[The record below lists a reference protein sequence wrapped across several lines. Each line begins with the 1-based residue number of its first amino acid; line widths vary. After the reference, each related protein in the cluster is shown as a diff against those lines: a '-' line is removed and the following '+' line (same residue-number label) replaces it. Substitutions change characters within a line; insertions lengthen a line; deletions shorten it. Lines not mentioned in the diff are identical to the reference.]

1 MAITSIQVG
10 NGKTDPGPDPFSF
23 FSEDELKDNPYLV
36 QACRAVKRSPKLDQD
51 DVLQKA
57 ENLKRKAI
65 RIEEIRKTD
74 AEKAIAAA
82 EADEKEAEA
91 QAVKDNKDA
100 RMDAARARAKQV
112 DPSDKELQE
121 ALVVV
126 QEAYFVG
133 IISDDRKRLMQRY
146 SGNLAGS
153 AKVMLAAIFL
163 PILNMMS
170 DFIGHWPLAV
180 CGLLLAVFMLRRMK
194 HISADFKEAMDDIE
208 DGKPVPDKELLDYI
222 KKNWRRDLDGE
233 R

>member
-1 MAITSIQVG
+1 MESIQVG
-10 NGKTDPGPDPFSF
+10 NGKRDPGPDPFSF
-23 FSEDELKDNPYLV
+23 FTEEELKDNPYLV
-36 QACRAVKRSPKLDQD
+36 QACRAVKRKPGLEQD
-51 DVLQKA
+51 DILRKA
-57 ENLKRKAI
+57 EKLKRQAI

-91 QAVKDNKDA
+91 QAIKANKA
-100 RMDAARARAKQV
+100 SRMVAARARAQQV

-133 IISDDRKRLMQRY
+133 VIADDRKRLMDRY
-146 SGNLAGS
+146 TGNLAGS
-153 AKVMLAAIFL
+153 LKVMLCAIFL
-163 PILNMMS
+163 PILNMLS

-180 CGLLLAVFMLRRMK
+180 CGLILAAYMLHRMR
-194 HISADFKEAMDDIE
+194 HIDADFKEAFKAIE

-222 KKNWRRDLDGE
+222 KKNWRRRDGQG
-233 R
+233 